1 MPSQC
6 VLVEKI
12 PLNSGGKVDAKR
24 LASGTVEGKR
34 VNVNPVKM
42 DGKVVDILLLPA
54 AEGEA
59 ATMGAGI
66 PEELE
71 DDPYNILSEI
81 FAAIPEIKD
90 GGLARILR
98 IPGLREIV
106 LKLTDFDIHNMLG
119 SIGKLAPKLMKLSVD
134 QLPAL
139 PRKNADGK
147 KFDTRDWLK
156 HLLTMFEEMEVPEFP
171 SPVMPFMPPVP
182 FMPPMPFLQP
192 WGWGEKNGSKERGNQ
207 WQELKKAV
215 ETQNEQLRDAQKLTM
230 DACKEQWDK
239 AFPKIMDMQKSFTA
253 SLPDEMPLL
262 PGLPSLGLSPRK
274 FMEKLNEFEEA
285 FNEHAKEQAES
296 FQNFY
301 MQGQERAR
309 TTISKTM
316 ESIGDRLAKK
326 REDAEAPEK
335 E

>member
-1 MPSQC
+1 
-6 VLVEKI
+6 
-12 PLNSGGKVDAKR
+12 
-24 LASGTVEGKR
+24 
-34 VNVNPVKM
+34 
-42 DGKVVDILLLPA
+42 
-54 AEGEA
+54 
-59 ATMGAGI
+59 
-66 PEELE
+66 
-71 DDPYNILSEI
+71 
-81 FAAIPEIKD
+81 
-90 GGLARILR
+90 
-98 IPGLREIV
+98 
-106 LKLTDFDIHNMLG
+106 
-119 SIGKLAPKLMKLSVD
+119 
-134 QLPAL
+134 
-139 PRKNADGK
+139 
-147 KFDTRDWLK
+147 
-156 HLLTMFEEMEVPEFP
+156 
-171 SPVMPFMPPVP
+171 
-182 FMPPMPFLQP
+182 
-192 WGWGEKNGSKERGNQ
+192 
-207 WQELKKAV
+207 
-215 ETQNEQLRDAQKLTM
+215 M

-285 FNEHAKEQAES
+285 LNEHATEQAES